1 MNYAFFVHS
10 LFSFHKFSA
19 CPILCCMKLFD
30 CLPADLVD
38 ALYPLKEMRELRIR
52 DNRAVNVN
60 VAGQWYYVC
69 SSGLTQNVTNA
80 IVVEDVCNKIVK
92 IACNN
97 SVYAYEKMLAKGF
110 FSLEDGV
117 RVGVC
122 GHVAGN
128 HDVVFRK
135 YTSLCFRIP
144 HHVACVDGVTL
155 SQCQK
160 GNVVVIGPPCSG
172 KTTFL
177 RDLSVKL
184 SRQYSVLVVDER
196 GELFYDDELLNS
208 CNCDVL
214 KWSSKAYAFDVGV
227 RAMSPDFIVCDELAD
242 DDIKHV
248 KSCIN
253 SGVKIACSA
262 HGFDVG
268 DFTEKFGMEKEF
280 TTAIVLGR
288 NNFNFQI
295 QSLKT
300 PNYAEK

>member
-1 MNYAFFVHS
+1 
-10 LFSFHKFSA
+10 
-19 CPILCCMKLFD
+19 MKLFD

-38 ALYPLKEMRELRIR
+38 ALYSLKDIRELRVR
-52 DNRAVNVN
+52 NNRAVRVN

-69 SSGLTQNVTNA
+69 SNGLTQNISQAFVL
-80 IVVEDVCNKIVK
+80 EDVCDKIVK

-97 SVYAYEKMLAKGF
+97 SIYAYEKMLAKGF
-110 FSLEDGV
+110 FTLEDGV

-122 GHVAGN
+122 GHVAGS

-135 YTSLCFRIP
+135 YTSLCFRVP
-144 HHVACVDGVTL
+144 HYVGCVDSETL
-155 SQCQK
+155 NQCQK

-184 SRQYSVLVVDER
+184 SKKYSVLVVDER

-214 KWSSKAYAFDVGV
+214 KWSSKSYAFEIGV

-242 DDIKHV
+242 SDV
-248 KSCIN
+248 EYVRSCIN
-253 SGVKIACSA
+253 SGVNIACSV
-262 HGFDVG
+262 HGFTLD
-268 DFTEKFGMEKEF
+268 DFMSKFGMENCF
-280 TTAIVLGR
+280 TTAIVLNK
-288 NNFNFQI
+288 NNLDYQVKR
-295 QSLKT
+295 LKNT
-300 PNYAEK
+300 